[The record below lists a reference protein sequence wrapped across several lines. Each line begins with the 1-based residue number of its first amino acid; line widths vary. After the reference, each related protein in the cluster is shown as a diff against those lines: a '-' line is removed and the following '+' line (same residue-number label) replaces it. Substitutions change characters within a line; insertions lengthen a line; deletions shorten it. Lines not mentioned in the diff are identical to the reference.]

1 MKRIVLKFGG
11 TSVGSIEKIQ
21 KVANIIKKRHEEGNE
36 IIVIVSAMFG
46 VTNDLKKKSNS
57 ISKNFDSKELDV
69 LLSSGEQISSSLLS
83 GAIIDLGVKARS
95 WMGWQLPILTDG
107 NHTSS
112 HSQIL
117 NIKTE
122 EIINFISAGGVAVI
136 AGFQGISSNNRIT
149 TLGRG
154 GSDLSAVAVAKFF
167 ETDSCE
173 IYTDV
178 EGVLTTDPAIH
189 EKAKKID
196 KISYEEMLEM
206 SSLGAKVM
214 QPISVQVAMVDDIP
228 VHVRSVFSEKAGT
241 TIISQSEIDYKKV
254 VTGIAYSKNNAKVT
268 LVGVA
273 DKPGVAAAI
282 FEPFEKNNINIDMV
296 IQTAASSGKKTD
308 VTFTVK
314 REDLFKTLK
323 LIEKNNQ
330 YLNYQ
335 KIIHDDKVSKV
346 SIIGAGMISHPGV
359 VYKMF
364 SALGREQINILA
376 ISTSEIKISVL
387 VQEDMT
393 QKAVKTLHKKFELD

>member
-1 MKRIVLKFGG
+1 MKFGG

-21 KVANIIKKRHEEGNE
+21 KVANIIKKKHEEGNE

-46 VTNDLKKKSNS
+46 VTNDLKKKSDS

-83 GAIIDLGVKARS
+83 GAIIDLGIKARS
-95 WMGWQLPILTDG
+95 WMGWQIPILTND
-107 NHTSS
+107 NYTS
-112 HSQIL
+112 SQIL
-117 NIKTE
+117 KIETSNILK
-122 EIINFISAGGVAVI
+122 FISEGGIPII
-136 AGFQGISSNNRIT
+136 AGFQGISPEDRIT

-154 GSDLSAVAVAKFF
+154 GSDLSAVAIAKFF

-178 EGVLTTDPAIH
+178 EGIFTTDPSIY

-206 SSLGAKVM
+206 ASLGAKVM
-214 QPISVQVAMVDDIP
+214 QPTAVQASMINDIP
-228 VHVRSVFSEKAGT
+228 VHVRSVFSEKSGT

-254 VTGIAYSKNNAKVT
+254 VTGVAYSKNDAKVT

-273 DKPGVAAAI
+273 DKPAVAARI
-282 FEPFEKNNINIDMV
+282 FEPLGKNNINIDMV
-296 IQTAASSGKKTD
+296 IQSAASDGKKTD
-308 VTFTVK
+308 VTFTIK
-314 REDLFKTLK
+314 RNDLFKTLK
-323 LIEKNNQ
+323 LIEKDSQ
-330 YLNYQ
+330 YLNYE

-346 SIIGAGMISHPGV
+346 SIIGAGMVANPGV

-364 SALGREQINILA
+364 SALGCEQINILA

-387 VQEDMT
+387 IQEDMT
-393 QKAVKTLHKKFELD
+393 QKAVKALHKKFELD

>member
-1 MKRIVLKFGG
+1 MKRLALKFGG
-11 TSVGSIEKIQ
+11 TSVGTIDKIQ
-21 KVANIIKKRHEEGNE
+21 KVANIIKKKHDEGNE

-46 VTNDLKKKSNS
+46 TTDDLKRKSNL
-57 ISKNFDSKELDV
+57 ISKNFDTKELDV
-69 LLSSGEQISSSLLS
+69 LLSSGEQISSSLLT
-83 GAIIDLGVKARS
+83 GALIYLGIKARS
-95 WMGWQLPILTDG
+95 WMGWQVPILTDD
-107 NHTSS
+107 NHAS
-112 HSQIL
+112 SQI
-117 NIKTE
+117 IKIRTN
-122 EIINFISAGGVAVI
+122 EISNFISEKGIAVI
-136 AGFQGISSNNRIT
+136 AGFQGISSENRIT

-154 GSDLSAVAVAKFF
+154 GSDLSAVVIAKFF
-167 ETDSCE
+167 KTDSCE

-178 EGVLTTDPAIH
+178 EGVFTADPLIH
-189 EKAKKID
+189 KKAKKID

-206 SSLGAKVM
+206 ASLGAKVM
-214 QPISVQVAMVDDIP
+214 QPISVQASMIDDIP
-228 VHVRSVFSEKAGT
+228 VHVKSVFSEKDGT
-241 TIISQSEIDYKKV
+241 KIISQSEIDYKKV
-254 VTGIAYSKNNAKVT
+254 VTGIAYSKNDAKVT

-282 FEPFEKNNINIDMV
+282 FEPLGKNNINIDMV
-296 IQTAASSGKKTD
+296 IQTAASDGKKTD
-308 VTFTVK
+308 VTFTIK
-314 REDLFKTLK
+314 REDLHKTLK

-346 SIIGAGMISHPGV
+346 SIIGAGMVSNPGV

-387 VQEDMT
+387 IQEDMT

>member
-1 MKRIVLKFGG
+1 MKRLVLKFGG
-11 TSVGSIEKIQ
+11 TSVGTIEKIK
-21 KVANIIKKRHEEGNE
+21 KVANIIKKRHSEGNN
-36 IIVIVSAMFG
+36 IIVIVSAMSG
-46 VTNDLKKKSNS
+46 VTNDLTEKSDL
-57 ISKNFDSKELDV
+57 ISKNFDNKELDV
-69 LLSSGEQISSSLLS
+69 LLSSGEQVSCSLLS
-83 GAIIDLGVKARS
+83 GALIDLGLKSRS
-95 WMGWQLPILTDG
+95 WMGWQVPILTDN

-112 HSQIL
+112 QIIK
-117 NIKTE
+117 IKTD
-122 EIINFISAGGVAVI
+122 EIIKFISDGGI
-136 AGFQGISSNNRIT
+136 ACLPGFQGISVDNRIT

-189 EKAKKID
+189 KKAKKID

-206 SSLGAKVM
+206 ASLGAKVM
-214 QPISVQVAMVDDIP
+214 QPISVQVSMIDDIP
-228 VHVRSVFSEKAGT
+228 VHVRSVSSEKTGT
-241 TIISQSEIDYKKV
+241 TIISQSEIDYTKV
-254 VTGIAYSKNNAKVT
+254 VTGIAYSKNDAKIT

-273 DKPGVAAAI
+273 DKPGVAAMI
-282 FEPFEKNNINIDMV
+282 FEPLGKNNINIDMV
-296 IQTAASSGKKTD
+296 IQTAASDGKKTD

-314 REDLFKTLK
+314 REDLLKTLK
-323 LIEKNNQ
+323 LIEENNQ
-330 YLNYQ
+330 YLNYK

-346 SIIGAGMISHPGV
+346 SIIGAGMVSNPGV

-364 SALGREQINILA
+364 SALGSEQINILA

-387 VQEDMT
+387 VQEDVI